1 MSVVKELDL
10 VSTETI
16 KMLVFGLKAS
26 LSKYSCPPEGESI
39 VDKSDHRPDD
49 EQGDDGQSVDE
60 EREDIARTFCSFP
73 RLSGDRAG
81 GGGHCGHREEGGG
94 REQQGGAGQ

>member
-1 MSVVKELDL
+1 MSVVKKVDL

-26 LSKYSCPPEGESI
+26 LCCPPEGESI

-49 EQGDDGQSVDE
+49 EQGD
-60 EREDIARTFCSFP
+60 
-73 RLSGDRAG
+73 GDR
-81 GGGHCGHREEGGG
+81 EGGWLEAVHH
-94 REQQGGAGQ
+94 RAPQSQDIKLRQTFEPLL

>member
-26 LSKYSCPPEGESI
+26 LPKSSCPPESESI

-49 EQGDDGQSVDE
+49 EQGD
-60 EREDIARTFCSFP
+60 
-73 RLSGDRAG
+73 GDR
-81 GGGHCGHREEGGG
+81 EGGWVEAVHH
-94 REQQGGAGQ
+94 RAPQDIKLRQTFEPLS